1 MLMKSKLLRILTV
14 FLLSLVVLSPALVAI
29 IIVWQ
34 EHLNFQATQNLAYTV
49 SDVQQ
54 FTNHGVTTA
63 ISVLLW
69 VIILAPIGLCL
80 GITLHKSYVAYRAAV
95 LQRKVKML
103 EKMWQQNT
111 YPEEIIL

>member
-1 MLMKSKLLRILTV
+1 MKSKLLRILTV

-29 IIVWQ
+29 IVVWQ
-34 EHLNFQATQNLAYTV
+34 EHLNFRSTQNPAYGV
-49 SDVQQ
+49 PELHQL
-54 FTNHGVTTA
+54 TNHGVTTA